1 MKETEKEFSIRIG
14 QESDID
20 KIIVLWEGLMR
31 FHENCVSDFV
41 LNKDAKQKMIAYLQ
55 SFFNSKEK
63 TVFVAEQSNEI
74 VGYIFGLVKEKPPVF
89 EENVVGEI
97 GDTSVREDMRGKGVG
112 EALVKAVLEW
122 IKQKELKSVEL
133 NMYPDNKVAATFWD
147 KMGFKPYFLTR
158 RKNLV

>member
-1 MKETEKEFSIRIG
+1 MEKEFSIRIG

-74 VGYIFGLVKEKPPVF
+74 VGYIFGLVKKKPPVF

-97 GDTSVREDMRGKGVG
+97 GDTFVREDMRRKGIG
-112 EALVKAVLEW
+112 EALVETVLEW
-122 IKQKELKSVEL
+122 IKQKGLKSVEL
-133 NMYPDNKVAATFWD
+133 NMYPENKVAAVFWD
-147 KMGFKPYFLTR
+147 KMGLKSYFLTR
-158 RKNLV
+158 RKNIA

>member
-1 MKETEKEFSIRIG
+1 MEKEFSIRIG
-14 QESDID
+14 QEKDID
-20 KIIVLWEGLMR
+20 KIIVLWEGLMI

-63 TVFVAEQSNEI
+63 TVFVAEQSNDI
-74 VGYIFGLVKEKPPVF
+74 VGYIFGLVKKKPPVF
-89 EENVVGEI
+89 EENVIGEI
-97 GDTSVREDMRGKGVG
+97 GDTFVRYDMRGKGIG
-112 EALVKAVLEW
+112 EALVETVLEW

-133 NMYPDNKVAATFWD
+133 NMYPENKAAAAFWD

-158 RKNLV
+158 RKKIA

>member
-1 MKETEKEFSIRIG
+1 MEKEFSIRIG

-41 LNKDAKQKMIAYLQ
+41 LNKDAKQKMLAYLH

-63 TVFVAEQSNEI
+63 IVFVAEQANEI
-74 VGYIFGLVKEKPPVF
+74 VGYIFGLVKKKPPVF
-89 EENVVGEI
+89 EENIVGEI
-97 GDTSVREDMRGKGVG
+97 GDTFVREDMCRKGVG
-112 EALVKAVLEW
+112 EALVKTALEW

-133 NMYPDNKVAATFWD
+133 NMYPDNKVSAAFWD

-158 RKNLV
+158 RKNIA